1 MITEEQAKTLNN
13 RFDTWQE
20 RTDSPAPRNPENFRE
35 SVLAVFARDEERQR
49 NDRNTSEA
57 LEKALRHTQKAI
69 EALTA
74 AHAKQD
80 GFKYNRT
87 HKLLDSLETV
97 LDSLETA
104 YYEAGEPKDKGEI
117 HKSYY
122 DSASDSWMHSVL
134 TATKNQ
140 RSPTAR
146 LIFDLEAL
154 WFSEFGERP
163 TTHDGS
169 KFFIFA
175 ADMMRTNRSGVIKA
189 IDSSAVKKQR
199 SRTVPPIKAKEDK

>member
-13 RFDTWQE
+13 RFDTWQG

-35 SVLAVFARDEERQR
+35 SVLEVFARDEKRQR
-49 NDRNTSEA
+49 GDRNADEA

-69 EALTA
+69 KTLTSH
-74 AHAKQD
+74 HAKQR

-87 HKLLDSLETV
+87 HELLDK
-97 LDSLETA
+97 LETA
-104 YYEAGEPKDKGEI
+104 YYEAGEPKDKGET

-122 DSASDSWMHSVL
+122 DSASDSWMRSVL
-134 TATKNQ
+134 SATKNQ
-140 RSPTAR
+140 RSQTAR

-163 TTHDGS
+163 TTADES

-175 ADMMRTNRSGVIKA
+175 SDMME
-189 IDSSAVKKQR
+189 IDANSVKKQR
-199 SRTVPPIKAKEDK
+199 SRTVPPIKEKGDK

>member
-20 RTDSPAPRNPENFRE
+20 REFSPAPRNPENFRE

-49 NDRNTSEA
+49 NDRNTNEA
-57 LEKALRHTQKAI
+57 LDKALRHTQKAI

-80 GFKYNRT
+80 GFKNNRT
-87 HKLLDSLETV
+87 HKLLDSLK
-97 LDSLETA
+97 TA
-104 YYEAGEPKDKGEI
+104 YYEAGEPKDTSEHHI
-117 HKSYY
+117 SYY

-140 RSPTAR
+140 RSHTAR

-163 TTHDGS
+163 TTADES
-169 KFFIFA
+169 NFFIFA
-175 ADMMRTNRSGVIKA
+175 GDMMRTNRSGVIKA
-189 IDSSAVKKQR
+189 IDPSAVKKQR
-199 SRTVPPIKAKEDK
+199 SRTVPPIKEKEDK

>member
-1 MITEEQAKTLNN
+1 MITEERVKILNN

-49 NDRNTSEA
+49 NDRQSNKA
-57 LEKALRHTQKAI
+57 LEDALRHTQRAI

-74 AHAKQD
+74 AHAKHN
-80 GFKYNRT
+80 GFSNNRNRNRN
-87 HKLLDSLETV
+87 HKLLDA
-97 LDSLETA
+97 LETA

-117 HKSYY
+117 HISYY
-122 DSASDSWMHSVL
+122 DSASDSWMHSAL
-134 TATKNQ
+134 TATKNR

-146 LIFDLEAL
+146 LIFALEAL

-163 TTHDGS
+163 TAYEPQ
-169 KFFIFA
+169 FYIFA
-175 ADMMRTNRSGVIKA
+175 GYMLGISPNS
-189 IDSSAVKKQR
+189 VKKQR
-199 SRTVPPIKAKEDK
+199 SRTVPPIEKRRTKKG

>member
-1 MITEEQAKTLNN
+1 MIT
-13 RFDTWQE
+13 DQE
-20 RTDSPAPRNPENFRE
+20 REEYTRRFNVWLRTPKAPKPSNADEFRE
-35 SVLAVFARDEERQR
+35 SVLGVFARDEERQR
-49 NDRNTSEA
+49 KDRNTNEA

-74 AHAKQD
+74 DHAKHN
-80 GFKYNRT
+80 GFKNNRT
-87 HKLLDSLETV
+87 HKLLDA
-97 LDSLETA
+97 LETA
-104 YYEAGEPKDKGEI
+104 YYEAGEPKDTSEI

-140 RSPTAR
+140 RSPKAR

-163 TTHDGS
+163 TTADES

-175 ADMMRTNRSGVIKA
+175 SDMME
-189 IDSSAVKKQR
+189 IDANSVKKQR
-199 SRTVPPIKAKEDK
+199 SRTVPPIKEKGDK